1 MAVPRLALAIL
12 IGFTIA
18 RPLELKIF
26 EKEINVKMTE
36 NLHKKIQ
43 LNDSLLTNEYNAM
56 MNTATLERQRLTE
69 RKLAIEDTLHN
80 LQAAYVQEAD
90 GTGGSLQRGI
100 DQLTNLKMNA
110 FQQARIQYAPELV
123 QLQQSIASQDSILA

>member
-1 MAVPRLALAIL
+1 MDGLPRLALALL

-43 LNDSLLTNEYNAM
+43 RNDGLLATE
-56 MNTATLERQRLTE
+56 NTAVMNAATAERQRLTD
-69 RKLAIEDTLHN
+69 RKLD
-80 LQAAYVQEAD
+80 
-90 GTGGSLQRGI
+90 
-100 DQLTNLKMNA
+100 
-110 FQQARIQYAPELV
+110 
-123 QLQQSIASQDSILA
+123 